1 MGCNNVVTA
10 HVDAVTWEHD
20 DETGGLVHMLHSD
33 DAVEVGLWRP
43 GATAN
48 TTIEVTLQARE
59 TLLVLSGNA
68 RLQVNGD
75 PPCDLRPGNIVTLP
89 RGARTRWVVD
99 DAFSELWIYSDPV
112 DHK

>member
-1 MGCNNVVTA
+1 MKSNDVTTS
-10 HVDAVTWEHD
+10 HLDDVTWEHD

-43 GATAN
+43 GAAAN
-48 TTIEVTLQARE
+48 TTIEVLLQARE

-68 RLQVNGD
+68 RLQVND
-75 PPCDLRPGNIVTLP
+75 DVPTDLQPGNIVTLR

-99 DAFSELWIYSDPV
+99 DAFSELWIYS
-112 DHK
+112 

>member
-1 MGCNNVVTA
+1 MGLKDVATA

-48 TTIEVTLQARE
+48 TTIEVILQARE
-59 TLLVLSGNA
+59 TLLVLSGSA
-68 RLQVNGD
+68 RLQVNDD
-75 PPCDLRPGNIVTLP
+75 PPRDLRPGTIVTLP
-89 RGARTRWVVD
+89 RGVRTRWVVD
-99 DAFSELWIYSDPV
+99 EAFSEVWIYSS
-112 DHK
+112 